1 MTVRLGFLFSTSLA
15 RARARE
21 IDPERPGSTRLGA
34 GRTSR
39 VDVEGIAHLSSLSP
53 SLKPAHVAQRQHP
66 PIHNHETIQSVPKTD
81 VVSSPPHPHQL
92 GIPSTEE
99 RIEMTLKSGKKP
111 GMTAREYIKFASDQR
126 KAMGILDESGVGRA
140 LETALGELEG
150 KSGKPLMVD
159 DAAGMKA
166 LYSKVEAIVAAA
178 GLDSGD
184 AKKESMVLE
193 AEFEIKKLQEEV
205 AKNAAA

>member
-39 VDVEGIAHLSSLSP
+39 VDVEAITHLSSLSP

-66 PIHNHETIQSVPKTD
+66 PIRNQQSNPFIPKTD
-81 VVSSPPHPHQL
+81 VVSSPPRPHQL

-140 LETALGELEG
+140 LESALGELEG

>member
-39 VDVEGIAHLSSLSP
+39 VDVEVIAHLSSLSP

-66 PIHNHETIQSVPKTD
+66 PSAITTIPSIPKTD

-140 LETALGELEG
+140 LESALGELEG

>member
-66 PIHNHETIQSVPKTD
+66 PSIITTIHSIPKTD
-81 VVSSPPHPHQL
+81 VVSSPVRDQL

-140 LETALGELEG
+140 LESALGELEG

>member
-39 VDVEGIAHLSSLSP
+39 VDVECIAHLSSLSP

-66 PIHNHETIQSVPKTD
+66 PSIITTIHSIPKTD
-81 VVSSPPHPHQL
+81 VVSSPVRDQL

-140 LETALGELEG
+140 LESALGELEG

>member
-39 VDVEGIAHLSSLSP
+39 VDVEAIAHLSSLSP

-66 PIHNHETIQSVPKTD
+66 PSIITTIHSIPKTD
-81 VVSSPPHPHQL
+81 VVSSPVRDQL

-140 LETALGELEG
+140 LESALGELEG

>member
-34 GRTSR
+34 GRPSR

-66 PIHNHETIQSVPKTD
+66 PSIITTIHSIPKTD
-81 VVSSPPHPHQL
+81 VVSSPVRDQL

-140 LETALGELEG
+140 LESALGELEG

>member
-1 MTVRLGFLFSTSLA
+1 MIQPILA
-15 RARARE
+15 TRADNRPVPTRA
-21 IDPERPGSTRLGA
+21 
-34 GRTSR
+34 
-39 VDVEGIAHLSSLSP
+39 
-53 SLKPAHVAQRQHP
+53 HP
-66 PIHNHETIQSVPKTD
+66 
-81 VVSSPPHPHQL
+81 QL

-140 LETALGELEG
+140 LESALGELEG

>member
-39 VDVEGIAHLSSLSP
+39 VDVEGIAHVSSLSP

-66 PIHNHETIQSVPKTD
+66 PSIITTIHSIPKTD
-81 VVSSPPHPHQL
+81 VVSSPVRDQL

-140 LETALGELEG
+140 LESALGELEG

>member
-1 MTVRLGFLFSTSLA
+1 
-15 RARARE
+15 
-21 IDPERPGSTRLGA
+21 
-34 GRTSR
+34 
-39 VDVEGIAHLSSLSP
+39 
-53 SLKPAHVAQRQHP
+53 
-66 PIHNHETIQSVPKTD
+66 
-81 VVSSPPHPHQL
+81 
-92 GIPSTEE
+92 
-99 RIEMTLKSGKKP
+99 MTLKSGKKP

-140 LETALGELEG
+140 LESALGEYEG

-205 AKNAAA
+205 AKNTAA